1 MSEPFAGP
9 RRSWAWERWL
19 PLAGVAA
26 VVLWVTGF
34 IVGGESPDPFEASAR
49 EWVTY
54 VGDHDGQILA
64 SRLLTLLGVML
75 FISFLGTL
83 RTALRAAEGEPGPWA
98 AMAFGSGIALAVL
111 LFAATTPL
119 LAAAATS
126 GAVEAG
132 AAQAL
137 AVSEIGLF
145 YAAEVAA
152 ASPPDRDRP
161 AGASD
166 GRLARLA
173 RLGEF
178 RHRLAPARRR
188 HADRLHRV
196 PARIRALG
204 DRRERRPVAEEA
216 RGGAGGGID
225 NKRGSSA
232 RGICAG

>member
-34 IVGGESPDPFEASAR
+34 IVQGESPDPFEASAR

-54 VGDHDGQILA
+54 VSDNDGQILA
-64 SRLLTLLGVML
+64 ARVLTLLGVLL
-75 FISFLGTL
+75 FIWFLGTL
-83 RTALRAAEGEPGPWA
+83 RTALRAAEGEPAPWA
-98 AMAFGSGIALAVL
+98 AIAFGSGIALAVL

-137 AVSEIGLF
+137 AVSEVSF
-145 YAAEVAA
+145 FFAAEVAA
-152 ASPPDRDRP
+152 ASLLIATGLLALRTDVLPVWL
-161 AGASD
+161 GWASFVIALLLLIVD
-166 GRLARLA
+166 TPIGFIAFL
-173 RLGEF
+173 LGF
-178 RHRLAPARRR
+178 QLWVIVVSVVLLLRRR
-188 HADRLHRV
+188 EAV
-196 PARIRALG
+196 PAA
-204 DRRERRPVAEEA
+204 A
-216 RGGAGGGID
+216 
-225 NKRGSSA
+225 
-232 RGICAG
+232 